1 MSEYRRPPR
10 PRAGLS
16 RRVARRLAVFAAA
29 LLAAPLTVAL
39 NAVPAQAGSPSAP
52 DTAAVPSPAAAA
64 PGAGQTVTTLTGG
77 KILVRPDGTQV
88 IRDGGPALNYT
99 GPNGDRYVVPA
110 EAAPYAGR
118 SLDWA
123 LFDVSAL
130 VRDHITDGAKIPVAL
145 SFSSAGATPPPGIT
159 LTSSGGG
166 ISAVGY
172 MTPSSAEEFAAYLR
186 ERIAAD
192 VTAGRPAGATPLPGV
207 NRLALAAAAPGQG
220 VTPQYAYQIAQ
231 LDTPG
236 LTGPA
241 NAIVRLWDMDS
252 FKALST
258 TLAST
263 GGVVRIA
270 VPEGHYFAVAQ
281 FAEFDDQGNPVE
293 LRYVSASFTVPA
305 GSGAVTEV
313 SLDEKSA
320 TSRST
325 AATPRPS
332 LQINQNVAWGLQSA
346 TGDWD
351 VISTMLN
358 GAQGTEIQGSPG
370 TDIYVAPT
378 SSGPSAGRLR
388 YFVQWDGIAPPSGGT
403 FPYQGES
410 AYPYRYD
417 LAFGWDDTIPKGPY
431 QVRGGDLATVKEHLY
446 ADPVQ
451 TPANFE
457 FSKAPI
463 DPVLPAEV
471 AATQNSDG
479 LTREAPGDFT
489 DYVGTADGGTWIF
502 NAGIGL
508 GYSLNE
514 IMADPRTY
522 AGGHTYSTD
531 WGRGPL
537 TPQWGQHLPRPD
549 ALYMNCEACVTEN
562 ADENH
567 VVALYPADAQDT
579 QQAASG
585 IRYLDESGACYIDG
599 QKVAAYPACIDDHPL
614 AAGSA
619 PAEPRTY
626 RLVYDTALSPRTPH
640 YSQATSTHTDLT
652 FRFAYKSRPP
662 ADMALPSGYQC
673 EEFPVKGACEI
684 LPVLT
689 LNYELAADELNTS
702 SAPVQQLKLNVGHLT
717 YDGLGSHAAITSAS
731 VDVSF
736 DGGTTWQHAVV
747 GGHDGAYTAHWP
759 NPASARGTNPALRVT
774 ATDADG
780 GSITQVVDDAYTIA
794 AQAR

>member
-1 MSEYRRPPR
+1 MSDHRSRPRPP
-10 PRAGLS
+10 AGVS
-16 RRVARRLAVFAAA
+16 RRTVRWLAV
-29 LLAAPLTVAL
+29 LAAPLLAL
-39 NAVPAQAGSPSAP
+39 SLTATLDADPARADS
-52 DTAAVPSPAAAA
+52 AAA
-64 PGAGQTVTTLTGG
+64 PAPQATAGPQTPGSGQTVTTLTGG

-88 IRDGGPALNYT
+88 VQGGGPTLNYT

-130 VRDHITDGAKIPVAL
+130 VRDHITDGARIPVAL
-145 SFSSAGATPPPGIT
+145 SFSTADATPPPGIT

-172 MTPSSAEEFAAYLR
+172 MTPSSAGEFAAYLR

-192 VTAGRPAGATPLPGV
+192 VTAGRAAGTTPLPGV

-220 VTPQYAYQIAQ
+220 ATPQYAYQIAQ

-241 NAIVRLWDMDS
+241 NAIIRLWDMDS
-252 FKALST
+252 FKTLST
-258 TLAST
+258 TFASA
-263 GGVVRIA
+263 GGVARIA

-281 FAEFDDQGNPVE
+281 FAEFDDEGNPVE

-305 GSGAVTEV
+305 SSGAVTEV

-320 TSRST
+320 TSRSA

-332 LQINQNVAWGLQSA
+332 RQINETAAWGLQSA

-351 VISTMLN
+351 VISATLY
-358 GAQGTEIQGSPG
+358 GAKGTDIQGSPG
-370 TDIYVAPT
+370 ADIYVAPT

-388 YFVQWDGIAPPSGGT
+388 YFVQWDGIAPASGGS
-403 FPYQGES
+403 FPYKGES

-417 LAFGWDDTIPKGPY
+417 LAFGWDNTIPKGPY
-431 QVRGGDLATVKEHLY
+431 KVRGGDLATVKEHLY
-446 ADPVQ
+446 ADPAQ

-457 FSKAPI
+457 FSKASI
-463 DPVLPAEV
+463 DPVLPADI
-471 AATQNSDG
+471 AAVQVNDG
-479 LTREAPGDFT
+479 LTRVAPGDFT
-489 DYVGTADGGTWIF
+489 DYVGTADGGDWIF
-502 NAGIGL
+502 NAGIGP

-549 ALYMNCEACVTEN
+549 ALYENCSACVTEN
-562 ADENH
+562 ADEDYLT
-567 VVALYPADAQDT
+567 AFYATDAQDS
-579 QQAASG
+579 QQAATG
-585 IRYLDESGACYIDG
+585 IRYLYDSGTCSIDG
-599 QKVAAYPACIDDHPL
+599 QKFSDYPACIEDHPFS
-614 AAGSA
+614 AGST

-626 RLVYDTALSPRTPH
+626 RLVYDTVLSPQTPQ

-652 FRFAYKSRPP
+652 FRFAYKKQPP
-662 ADMALPSGYQC
+662 ADMALPAGYQC
-673 EEFPVKGACEI
+673 SEYPVQGSCEI

-717 YDGLGSHAAITSAS
+717 YDGIGSHAAITSAS

-736 DGGTTWQHAVV
+736 DGGTTWRHAVV
-747 GGHDGAYTAHWP
+747 GGHHGSYTARWP
-759 NPASARGTNPALRVT
+759 NPASARGTSPALRVT

-780 GSITQVVDDAYTIA
+780 GSITQVVDNAYTIA
-794 AQAR
+794 AHAR